1 MFEALLTTGE
11 SLKSSVPVAPG
22 LEISDN
28 FEGND
33 EVLMDLLKA
42 DNRLRK
48 ELIWADGRL
57 HHLGN
62 LSLNLSMSY
71 LLGIGVEVNEQAAI
85 EWLRTAAEV
94 GEGNATYWFCPL
106 EQSMED
112 GPQLGL
118 PRKKWCAT
126 SVLHGFSSDALCLKD
141 LDKALYDTAM
151 NMASRRRWG
160 RDSPQI
166 VRIEPYI
173 ERIIPP
179 IKRNPALVDEKV
191 EARYNAEDVGE
202 KALHCC
208 AAIGDM
214 GLVRYLVSE
223 VNANINVTNDRN
235 ETPIF
240 YATRAGQYDVVEF
253 LFNLNADVSHVSTEG
268 LSILHCLTSLDD
280 DKAAKLA
287 PLFVDRGAKLHQPAE
302 ESPGDRIDNFV
313 LGAGTPLFWAALKGK
328 NLLFAALVE
337 LHCRPGQQISPAEYY
352 VLLKALSTLHM
363 HRDLALVLES
373 QAAMVNGDLG
383 LAPTPI
389 TEQVSKRFARLNLA
403 YLDVDLTEMAG
414 YPPMGIPQYSSVL
427 YHALDASQVSVL
439 HRRYI
444 HMAEFRK
451 AKEETIKLLLDA
463 GADPILQ
470 EDEEDHQS
478 MPISCT
484 VYTGDTI
491 AFKLFITNLE
501 SRGLDVLSIL
511 SNETLFGSYSALQRA
526 IYSDAREI
534 FLFLVDKYP
543 DLLKLIGEAGRGPLQ
558 SAATKAWPGYVK
570 SLLEHGA
577 NPHDRADD
585 GSTPFTWALMRNPT
599 TESAKEI
606 SGLIAEKANMED
618 LLGPDRKSGFTA
630 FGKLLSAIT
639 YYKLDFG
646 IDRIQFLVD
655 TYGKPSFYS
664 NEHSRT
670 TVFRTLLAQRPSLT
684 DTAAIALEGTMLK
697 FLLSVFP
704 DKVSFI
710 DNSGRSP
717 LHMAVSFGNLAA
729 LEILV
734 DHGADINLESQPM
747 GRDGILGGYTAL
759 GLAIWLQDQD
769 VYDRILSEG
778 QRAVEVFDRNL
789 DSIIDLLIRAGATDA
804 GQGASFE
811 VNIKTEKRVSGGGDH
826 IHISRRNVRKKEAD
840 WPWRLPWEG
849 DGSSPFEIADG
860 PGAVTEIL
868 GEDGL
873 SQICGE
879 EGFTILQSLV
889 GAISPSVASGNYVKE
904 KPNAP
909 EGFMEQVHSMIS
921 ARRGA
926 TVLEESFASG
936 SMLPSG
942 WEVRGTPEGR
952 VYYVDH
958 NTKTTAWWP
967 PQRPT

>member
-1 MFEALLTTGE
+1 MPEISSIVRGPEDEEPPVEALRDLALASNTYRDENDYWARLIDSPDVFSIFTLAAQFNIPACDLPREYGVGSGHSDRLGAIHKKVFSLGAGVSCNVIALETDESMSDICSLGTRVALKRYNAQPSGAQGIETSTKKIYQWLSSELKVLCHPYLSEHENISKLRFIAWEESSLIPSLGLELASYGTLEDCLQQLRSYGSSQRKCHLSLDIALGLAALDSVGLVHGDIKPGNIIICPHDDPERGIVAKISDLNGVALTSDYGSKHFATGSPTWQPLEVLDRDRVIDWHLADVYSFGMVMATLWSSKGYIPLGGTFLDPVMPFRLGADDKRSLTELYKITQDYEPTGMIRLAMASLPTEDVGLPLIDIVSTTLSTIPKRRMPMLHILRKHFDGFATKASRHASLASLPQSSAPDPAYWAVNSFDSLLFITRPRPFKEKVFEALLTTGE

-48 ELIWADGRL
+48 ELIWAD
-57 HHLGN
+57 
-62 LSLNLSMSY
+62 
-71 LLGIGVEVNEQAAI
+71 GVEVNEQAAI

-268 LSILHCLTSLDD
+268 LIILHCLTSLDD

-511 SNETLFGSYSALQRA
+511 SNETLGS
-526 IYSDAREI
+526 
-534 FLFLVDKYP
+534 
-543 DLLKLIGEAGRGPLQ
+543 
-558 SAATKAWPGYVK
+558 W
-570 SLLEHGA
+570 
-577 NPHDRADD
+577 
-585 GSTPFTWALMRNPT
+585 
-599 TESAKEI
+599 
-606 SGLIAEKANMED
+606 
-618 LLGPDRKSGFTA
+618 
-630 FGKLLSAIT
+630 
-639 YYKLDFG
+639 
-646 IDRIQFLVD
+646 
-655 TYGKPSFYS
+655 
-664 NEHSRT
+664 SRT
-670 TVFRTLLAQRPSLT
+670 PP
-684 DTAAIALEGTMLK
+684 I
-697 FLLSVFP
+697 
-704 DKVSFI
+704 
-710 DNSGRSP
+710 
-717 LHMAVSFGNLAA
+717 
-729 LEILV
+729 
-734 DHGADINLESQPM
+734 
-747 GRDGILGGYTAL
+747 
-759 GLAIWLQDQD
+759 
-769 VYDRILSEG
+769 
-778 QRAVEVFDRNL
+778 
-789 DSIIDLLIRAGATDA
+789 
-804 GQGASFE
+804 
-811 VNIKTEKRVSGGGDH
+811 GGDKGMAW
-826 IHISRRNVRKKEAD
+826 IREK
-840 WPWRLPWEG
+840 
-849 DGSSPFEIADG
+849 SSGAWSKPTR
-860 PGAVTEIL
+860 PG
-868 GEDGL
+868 
-873 SQICGE
+873 
-879 EGFTILQSLV
+879 
-889 GAISPSVASGNYVKE
+889 
-904 KPNAP
+904 
-909 EGFMEQVHSMIS
+909 
-921 ARRGA
+921 
-926 TVLEESFASG
+926 
-936 SMLPSG
+936 
-942 WEVRGTPEGR
+942 
-952 VYYVDH
+952 
-958 NTKTTAWWP
+958 
-967 PQRPT
+967 